1 MALPLPNI
9 YRGQSRPVKPLNQ
22 GHSVGTA
29 FRDKLLH
36 SGLSWPRYNDRCH
49 PCTRAIN
56 DSGTWNGK
64 TTTSQEKENNVDKA
78 DTKTNW
84 MCKETQPSHTPK
96 NERGYLKLWDKRVLL
111 ELHVCGMNSPS
122 ITPAEKRRKEPG
134 NVENISLSG
143 SAPRA
148 APWSE
153 GSEPTVWRQQNR
165 ISAKKT
171 LIWNSRVLT

>member
-1 MALPLPNI
+1 MH
-9 YRGQSRPVKPLNQ
+9 QSNKWLRYLGWKKPPHQKKTKLTKQTQNQ
-22 GHSVGTA
+22 QNVQTN
-29 FRDKLLH
+29 R
-36 SGLSWPRYNDRCH
+36 
-49 PCTRAIN
+49 
-56 DSGTWNGK
+56 K
-64 TTTSQEKENNVDKA
+64 T
-78 DTKTNW
+78 
-84 MCKETQPSHTPK
+84 SHTPK

-153 GSEPTVWRQQNR
+153 GSEPTGWRQLNR
-165 ISAKKT
+165 ISAKNADLKFTRTNIT
-171 LIWNSRVLT
+171 LESYIKSDKCQRCAILFDITTVWSYDLDHLYQLETPALWWNYRNY